1 MCLVEFGSLTD
12 SLYAMGKLQGIEV
25 GGKKMRL
32 SFTRSRP
39 KKNQNSPNHKFN
51 DPFSWVLPDMAVR
64 RLYFTSIN
72 NINGCINSNSTLLK
86 NTVDLSS
93 NLNQNM
99 LLSLTS

>member
-39 KKNQNSPNHKFN
+39 KKNQNSPNYKFN
-51 DPFSWVLPDMAVR
+51 DPFS
-64 RLYFTSIN
+64 
-72 NINGCINSNSTLLK
+72 
-86 NTVDLSS
+86 
-93 NLNQNM
+93 
-99 LLSLTS
+99 

>member
-51 DPFSWVLPDMAVR
+51 DPFSWVLHDM
-64 RLYFTSIN
+64 LSEDFI
-72 NINGCINSNSTLLK
+72 LL
-86 NTVDLSS
+86 
-93 NLNQNM
+93 
-99 LLSLTS
+99 LLIILTDV